1 MRCRRRWAP
10 AGVEPVVRVSQAGA
24 RVLSARTSLPSGCA
38 RSIHTA
44 RCLRALRLSL
54 PLAYR
59 FSQVER
65 GMLSGPYRHRPGG
78 PPPAPAR
85 ALGSR
90 PTLQWLRDERFAQ
103 RPELSTCC
111 VRPFGRAACC
121 WDARGDAHT
130 PLLQPLLPAR
140 QRVDYPRQPPAGP
153 ECDSVCEGNRRGA
166 RSGARS
172 GCLAITAPR
181 PTFAP
186 PLSRSHRDV
195 IGRCRPA
202 GQPDGPWTRLPTV
215 FDC

>member
-1 MRCRRRWAP
+1 MWTRCRRRWAP

-78 PPPAPAR
+78 PPPTPPSAHPEFPALPQLLRGKRFWQSPRVFGPGPVPAAREARLRLSAR
-85 ALGSR
+85 A
-90 PTLQWLRDERFAQ
+90 D
-103 RPELSTCC
+103 
-111 VRPFGRAACC
+111 
-121 WDARGDAHT
+121 
-130 PLLQPLLPAR
+130 
-140 QRVDYPRQPPAGP
+140 
-153 ECDSVCEGNRRGA
+153 RRGA

-172 GCLAITAPR
+172 GCLAITAPF
-181 PTFAP
+181 PTFA
-186 PLSRSHRDV
+186 SV
-195 IGRCRPA
+195 GA
-202 GQPDGPWTRLPTV
+202 G
-215 FDC
+215 